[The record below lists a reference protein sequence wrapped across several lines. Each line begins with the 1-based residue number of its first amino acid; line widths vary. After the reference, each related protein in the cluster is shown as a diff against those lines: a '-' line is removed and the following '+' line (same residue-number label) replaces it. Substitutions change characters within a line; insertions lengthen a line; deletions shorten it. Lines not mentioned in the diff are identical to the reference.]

1 MSLRRG
7 PVKFKIFFLKIEEKG
22 KQPKS
27 EYSLF
32 HSINADGKKKMKKVF
47 LTLDWGIAK
56 FWLFLV
62 WHELG
67 SEGIKSNK

>member
-7 PVKFKIFFLKIEEKG
+7 PIKFKIFFLKIEEKG

-32 HSINADGKKKMKKVF
+32 HSINADGKKKNEKGIPYFRLGNRQV
-47 LTLDWGIAK
+47 LTISCLAWIG
-56 FWLFLV
+56 FWR
-62 WHELG
+62 
-67 SEGIKSNK
+67 N